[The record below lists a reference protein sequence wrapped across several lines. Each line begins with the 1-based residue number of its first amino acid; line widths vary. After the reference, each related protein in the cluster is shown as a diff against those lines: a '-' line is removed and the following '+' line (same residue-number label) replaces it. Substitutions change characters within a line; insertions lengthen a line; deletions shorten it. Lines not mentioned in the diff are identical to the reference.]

1 MIIRPDVSHGA
12 GQRTSL
18 DMFPTSPPFPSA
30 ASLLGKHSSALRLL
44 AGALGTA
51 MGSPHPPAFT
61 NGDDRC
67 ASKSRLKNP
76 LPYSSPW
83 GQTSESPPDP
93 RDVLLAPHGATDGHA
108 LLTQPKRY
116 ATTPCLPIDKVAT
129 GCHALVIQ
137 PRGAAIQH
145 LPIDE
150 VATSGRALLT
160 QPRSATTQR
169 LPADEEVARH
179 VAEQGVK
186 VLGLC
191 SGNNSN

>member
-1 MIIRPDVSHGA
+1 M
-12 GQRTSL
+12 
-18 DMFPTSPPFPSA
+18 
-30 ASLLGKHSSALRLL
+30 
-44 AGALGTA
+44 
-51 MGSPHPPAFT
+51 
-61 NGDDRC
+61 
-67 ASKSRLKNP
+67 
-76 LPYSSPW
+76 
-83 GQTSESPPDP
+83 
-93 RDVLLAPHGATDGHA
+93 LLAPHGATDGHA

-179 VAEQGVK
+179 VAERGVK